1 MTFNFTAKPTPWQL
15 DVLNGIKANSRNSIH
30 VVKSARQLGKT
41 SMLEMLLLKT
51 ALTNQDSISI
61 AISPTLTQSIKL
73 YKEILK
79 PVLGTQLLKSQNGQ
93 RLSITFYNGA
103 EILFKSG
110 EQKDALRGFNV
121 RNGGILVL
129 DEAAFL
135 SDEVFYLVQPFT
147 NVSKAPIILTSTP
160 LYKLGFF
167 YDHYMLGLNNTKNVY
182 AYDWTDPKYDTS
194 EFLSPEV
201 LDRIRKQVP
210 ISTFMTDYLG
220 QFLDLQSGVFG
231 DFSTC
236 FSGDIIPGLEEY
248 IGIDWASNNGG
259 DYTSIC
265 VVNSEKQITDLVYF
279 NDLDS
284 TQTIKKITDIIKE
297 HSPKRVLV
305 EQNSIGS
312 VYLDLLKKALK
323 REGLNT
329 ILSAF
334 NTTNDSK
341 YELVSDLQVYMNNA
355 EVRLIKD
362 DELVKELMHYQTK
375 PSSTGKPTFNAESG
389 FHDDLIMSLMLALR
403 AMKRKESSFLFV

>member
-1 MTFNFTAKPTPWQL
+1 MTFNFTTKPTPWQL
-15 DVLNGIKANSRNSIH
+15 DVLNGIKDHPLNSIH

-79 PVLGTQLLKSQNGQ
+79 PVMGTQLLKSQNGQ
-93 RLSITFYNGA
+93 RLSITFFNGA

-121 RNGGILVL
+121 KNGGILVL
-129 DEAAFL
+129 DEAAYL
-135 SDEVFYLVQPFT
+135 SDDVFYLVQPFT

-167 YDHYMLGLNNTKNVY
+167 YDHYNLGLIGEKGIY
-182 AYDWTDPKYDTS
+182 SYDWTDSKYDTS
-194 EFLSPEV
+194 EFLSQEV
-201 LDRIRKQVP
+201 LERIRKQVP
-210 ISTFMTDYLG
+210 LSTFQTDYLG

-231 DFSTC
+231 DFSSC
-236 FSGDIIPGLEEY
+236 FSQVTAHGLEEF
-248 IGIDWASNNGG
+248 IGIDWASNNGN
-259 DYTSIC
+259 DFTSIC
-265 VVNSEKQITDLVYF
+265 VVNSEKQITELVYF

-284 TQTIKKITDIIKE
+284 TQTINRIIEVVKS
-297 HSPKRVLV
+297 HKPKRILV

-312 VYLDLLKKALK
+312 VYFDLLKKAIQ
-323 REGLNT
+323 REHIT
-329 ILSAF
+329 TVLSPF
-334 NTTNDSK
+334 VTTNDSK
-341 YELVSDLQVYMNNA
+341 YELVSDLQVSLTNK
-355 EVRLIKD
+355 EVQLIKD
-362 DELVKELMHYQTK
+362 DELIKELMHYQTK
-375 PSSTGKPTFNAESG
+375 PSPTGKPTFNAENG

-403 AMKRKESSFLFV
+403 AQKKAESSFLFV

>member
-147 NVSKAPIILTSTP
+147 NVSKAPIVLTSTP

-167 YDHYMLGLNNTKNVY
+167 YDHYMLGLNNAKNIY
-182 AYDWTDPKYDTS
+182 AYDWTDSKYDTS

-210 ISTFMTDYLG
+210 ISTFLTDYLG

-231 DFSTC
+231 DFSCC
-236 FSGDIIPGLEEY
+236 F
-248 IGIDWASNNGG
+248 
-259 DYTSIC
+259 
-265 VVNSEKQITDLVYF
+265 
-279 NDLDS
+279 
-284 TQTIKKITDIIKE
+284 
-297 HSPKRVLV
+297 
-305 EQNSIGS
+305 
-312 VYLDLLKKALK
+312 
-323 REGLNT
+323 
-329 ILSAF
+329 
-334 NTTNDSK
+334 
-341 YELVSDLQVYMNNA
+341 
-355 EVRLIKD
+355 
-362 DELVKELMHYQTK
+362 
-375 PSSTGKPTFNAESG
+375 
-389 FHDDLIMSLMLALR
+389 
-403 AMKRKESSFLFV
+403 